1 MIEIDYDKL
10 ADAIVKRLRLLPPA
24 DKIIW
29 TADQCAD
36 YLGISRRHYVDRMSK
51 TWGFPAAIKLPT
63 DTGHAAMTA
72 GMQQTYSNGLR
83 STKRQ
88 SNTMES
94 KKPVQ

>member
-10 ADAIVKRLRLLPPA
+10 ADAIVQRLRVLPPA

-36 YLGISRRHYVDRMSK
+36 YLGISRRHYVDKVSK

-63 DTGHAAMTA
+63 EIGSRGHDRWYAVDV
-72 GMQQTYSNGLR
+72 QQWVS
-83 STKRQ
+83 Q
-88 SNTMES
+88 H
-94 KKPVQ
+94 KKVN

>member
-10 ADAIVKRLRLLPPA
+10 ADAIVQKLRVLPPA

-36 YLGISRRHYVDRMSK
+36 YLGMSRRHYVDRVSK

-63 DTGHAAMTA
+63 DNGSRSYDRWYAADV
-72 GMQQTYSNGLR
+72 QQWVTQY
-83 STKRQ
+83 
-88 SNTMES
+88 
-94 KKPVQ
+94 KKKI